1 MKSLI
6 TTLAFLKYIMNN
18 LLFFWKEIPKQLAQ
32 DRIIENLDQA
42 QDPEWHEIVNYNI
55 DIFEIYRE

>member
-1 MKSLI
+1 
-6 TTLAFLKYIMNN
+6 MNN
-18 LLFFWKEIPKQLAQ
+18 LLFFLKEIPKQLDQ

-55 DIFEIYRE
+55 DIFEIYHE